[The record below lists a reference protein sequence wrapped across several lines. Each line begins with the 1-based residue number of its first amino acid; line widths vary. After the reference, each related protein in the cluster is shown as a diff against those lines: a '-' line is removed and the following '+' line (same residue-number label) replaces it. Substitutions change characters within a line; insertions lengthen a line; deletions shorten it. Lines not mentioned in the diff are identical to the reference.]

1 MGFFKDKLIH
11 YIMNDVWV
19 IVIKVLTAIIVFISF
34 VLWEKSQRSSLR
46 SFCLMLIQCKIL
58 MEKFNENN
66 LLWNNKQNYI

>member
-34 VLWEKSQRSSLR
+34 VLWEKSQRSSDFGV
-46 SFCLMLIQCKIL
+46 SV
-58 MEKFNENN
+58 
-66 LLWNNKQNYI
+66 